1 MTLVV
6 GARDD
11 ALGARVIARR
21 PLRYDEGARPADDR
35 PAHVRAGSALGWLGA
50 RLAVV
55 QDDASFVALVDPQ
68 EGAVSAV
75 TLPAGPGGRRQFD
88 EGRGNK
94 AHKLDLEAC
103 FTVPR
108 HGGTWLVALG
118 SGSTAAR
125 ETIVVVDEHET
136 VRLVDGAALYAELR
150 ARTDFSG
157 SELNVEGAVVQGA
170 TLVLLQRGNGAPR
183 DGLEPVDATGEL
195 ALDELVAFLD
205 DPRRP
210 PPALRDVARYE
221 LLTARGERL
230 GFTDAAWIG
239 GAIHFLAAAEQSPD
253 ATRDGPVSAVAIGV
267 LEPGRSAR
275 WGPIR
280 DASGEILVEKLEGL
294 VADPTR
300 PGRAWAV
307 VDKDDPDAP
316 AELLSL
322 AVPPPT

>member
-1 MTLVV
+1 VTLVV
-6 GARDD
+6 GARDE

-35 PAHVRAGSALGWLGA
+35 PAHVRAGSALGWLGT

-55 QDDASFVALVDPQ
+55 QDDASFVALVDPRQ
-68 EGAVSAV
+68 GTVRAV

-88 EGRGNK
+88 DGRGNK

-108 HGGTWLVALG
+108 PEGSWLVALG
-118 SGSTAAR
+118 SGSSPAR
-125 ETIVVVDEHET
+125 ETIVVVDERET

-150 ARTDFSG
+150 ACKDFSG
-157 SELNVEGAVVQGA
+157 SELNVEGAVVQGG

-183 DGLEPVDATGEL
+183 DGLEPADASGEL
-195 ALDELVAFLD
+195 ALDALVAFLE
-205 DPRRP
+205 DPRRRP
-210 PPALRDVARYE
+210 PEIRNVARYE
-221 LLTARGERL
+221 LVTPGGERL
-230 GFTDAAWIG
+230 GFTDAARIG
-239 GAIHFLAAAEQSPD
+239 GSIHFLAAAERSPD

-294 VADPTR
+294 VADPAH
-300 PGRAWAV
+300 PGHAWAV
-307 VDKDDPDAP
+307 LDKDDPDAP

-322 AVPPPT
+322 ALAPPT